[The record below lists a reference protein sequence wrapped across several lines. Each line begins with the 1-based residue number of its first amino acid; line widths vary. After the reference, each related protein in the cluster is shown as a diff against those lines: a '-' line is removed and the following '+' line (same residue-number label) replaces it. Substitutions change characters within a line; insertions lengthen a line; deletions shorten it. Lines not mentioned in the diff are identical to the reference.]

1 MAQKILKVLF
11 VDDEPNLLS
20 AVKRAFHKI
29 QDFKIDTAE
38 SGKEGI
44 EKIKQDGPYAVVVS
58 DLRMPGMDGIQFL
71 TRVKELSPDTV
82 RIMLTG
88 YADIQTAIEAINS
101 GNVFRFLTKP
111 CSTDTLLQTVQAG
124 IEQYKL
130 IKAEKELLEKT
141 LKGCVKMLME
151 VLSLSNMEAF
161 GRASRVTRYALWIG
175 RELQYQ
181 PMWKLETAAM
191 LSQLGCFMV
200 PEEAFLKMYRGEE
213 LRGEEKQLMDMHPSI
228 AAQLIRHI
236 PRLESIAEII
246 IYQEKHYDGSGFPID
261 SVSGEKIPIE
271 SRILKVALDFDLLL
285 YRKYSPSEA
294 YELMA
299 KRQGVYDPKI
309 LPILKKIAHI
319 QSEYETTMVKI
330 EELKEGMIIAEDV
343 FTIDG
348 RLLIRQGY
356 EVSAPLIEKLKN
368 FAKTIGVEE
377 PIKVFVPI
385 LSEQRTS

>member
-1 MAQKILKVLF
+1 
-11 VDDEPNLLS
+11 
-20 AVKRAFHKI
+20 
-29 QDFKIDTAE
+29 
-38 SGKEGI
+38 
-44 EKIKQDGPYAVVVS
+44 
-58 DLRMPGMDGIQFL
+58 
-71 TRVKELSPDTV
+71 
-82 RIMLTG
+82 
-88 YADIQTAIEAINS
+88 
-101 GNVFRFLTKP
+101 
-111 CSTDTLLQTVQAG
+111 
-124 IEQYKL
+124 
-130 IKAEKELLEKT
+130 
-141 LKGCVKMLME
+141 
-151 VLSLSNMEAF
+151 
-161 GRASRVTRYALWIG
+161 
-175 RELQYQ
+175 
-181 PMWKLETAAM
+181 
-191 LSQLGCFMV
+191 MV